1 MNKKII
7 YKYRYTNF
15 AIYTLQIYATRLYY
29 KFILQIYT
37 TNSYTKIYT
46 DTVCKYGS
54 EVKIGFN
61 TCSVIVKLE
70 AKWRDATISSN
81 FWLPGFQTVLK
92 REEGTF
98 RKPPTL
104 DAYKAF
110 KNMFKAIRS
119 KVFNTRITNHI
130 TVGL

>member
-1 MNKKII
+1 MQFIR
-7 YKYRYTNF
+7 YKFMLQGYT
-15 AIYTLQIYATRLYY
+15 TSLYY

-92 REEGTF
+92 RAEGTF